1 MYFESTSFPAII
13 MMLNHFNGMIKK
25 KEFIKFFLAKMLY
38 RNTLAI
44 GLVLMDSEEKKLLQ
58 FLGHV
63 M

>member
-1 MYFESTSFPAII
+1 

-25 KEFIKFFLAKMLY
+25 KEFIKFFPSKMLY